1 MSTNTVSQIEQLIDQ
16 LSPLE
21 QTRLLEYLS
30 LQLRKTVASLQPPP
44 IVSED
49 SLPNQW
55 ETLFRIGDNMSSLPG
70 YGEETLTQSV
80 TTLRR

>member
-1 MSTNTVSQIEQLIDQ
+1 M
-16 LSPLE
+16 LE

-30 LQLRKTVASLQPPP
+30 LQIRSTVASLQPTP

-49 SLPNQW
+49 SLSNQW

-80 TTLRR
+80 TTMRR